1 MGISDHLYRRSRPW
15 VGSGSSPVAARTQVE
30 QFNVSFRF
38 CVSACRCTL
47 KDGLMCVLDGAVRR
61 LAGVFNCG
69 PRREL
74 RDTPTVCFV
83 SCFFLWRFIA
93 DRIGRMSLVR
103 RTGHAAFAGC
113 MSRNNYRRS
122 IFSFGRGAG
131 RSLLDEGFCPLLG
144 CVGSSDS
151 AIMAY
156 GVALGTGSTGYAL
169 RSGCRLYRPG
179 LLSLELRQR
188 NIILD
193 LNTIITNSYR

>member
-1 MGISDHLYRRSRPW
+1 
-15 VGSGSSPVAARTQVE
+15 
-30 QFNVSFRF
+30 
-38 CVSACRCTL
+38 
-47 KDGLMCVLDGAVRR
+47 MCVLDGAVRR

-122 IFSFGRGAG
+122 IFSSGRGAG

-144 CVGSSDS
+144 YVGSSDS

-156 GVALGTGSTGYAL
+156 GVTLGTGSTGFRVMLSVCMPFVSPRFIVLGAQAAKHHFRPKYDNHQFL
-169 RSGCRLYRPG
+169 KMNCICRLVLCLYV
-179 LLSLELRQR
+179 LV
-188 NIILD
+188 
-193 LNTIITNSYR
+193 YA